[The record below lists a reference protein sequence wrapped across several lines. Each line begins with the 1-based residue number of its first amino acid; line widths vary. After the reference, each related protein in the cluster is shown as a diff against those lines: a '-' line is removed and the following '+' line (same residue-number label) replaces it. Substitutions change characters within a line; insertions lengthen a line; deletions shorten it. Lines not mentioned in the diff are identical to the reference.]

1 MLPYS
6 WIIAAL
12 PLLAFILIVFF
23 LNRSNK
29 ISSYFSI
36 AMVLTSFVLSCIVLV
51 QVLDDPAPKE
61 YWVDWL
67 TFGDYGMSGAGQITT
82 EFESD
87 ESHQIPKLHPETIEP
102 EYERHESGDTLDI
115 AIDNNAEDLDDITLI
130 AAIHHE
136 EPSEH
141 DSEHHLSFKEPQR
154 HGKKGSFVIPLGI
167 YIDPLTAIM
176 LMVVSIV
183 AGLVQIYSLGYMKG
197 DPRFARYYAYLS
209 LFTFSMLGLV
219 LAGSYILM
227 FVFWEL
233 VGLTS
238 YLLIGFWFEKK
249 IASDA
254 GKKAFVTT
262 KIGDLGFLL
271 GLAILIFAVGSASLP
286 ELDYMIANGQISENL
301 MPLVAIAGIL
311 MFCGAVGKSAQFPL
325 HVWLPDAMEGPTPVS
340 ALIHAA
346 TMVAAGVYL
355 AARMMGIIMISETMM
370 YVVASIGAFTA
381 FLAASIGLVQ
391 NDIKRVLA
399 YSTVSQLGYM
409 MMALGLAGFTAGTFH
424 LMTHAF
430 FKALLFLAAGSV
442 IHAVHTN
449 DIQYMGGLSK
459 KMKITSKTF
468 LIASLSISG
477 IFPLSGFWSKDE
489 IFAVAFEGGH
499 YPFLVVGILVAGMT
513 AFYMFRLY
521 FLTFTGEPR
530 DKHAYEHAHE
540 SPKNMT
546 VPLIILA
553 VLSVCAGWVGI
564 PWLYKGYSSFV
575 FYGAVHHADPN
586 IILMLIS
593 LIVASSGIGLAYVIY
608 VKKTITAEAI
618 GRAFKPIYTFLYNK
632 WYFDEL
638 YMATIIN
645 PTYWFMEV
653 LFKFDQLVIDG
664 IVNGFGKVT
673 LFTSWIHER
682 FDTYVVDGAVNGAG
696 YMSMFFGKHIR
707 KIQTGQ
713 LQTYALFVFLGAVVF
728 MFIKLI

>member
-12 PLLAFILIVFF
+12 PLLAFVLIVFF
-23 LNRSNK
+23 LNRNNK
-29 ISSYFSI
+29 ISGYFSI
-36 AMVLTSFVLSCIVLV
+36 AMVLASFVLSCVVLV
-51 QVLDDPAPKE
+51 QVLADPTPKE

-67 TFGDYGMSGAGQITT
+67 EFGDYGMSGAPQLESAPVQHDIPQIIGPLDM
-82 EFESD
+82 ESSAAEHMGD
-87 ESHQIPKLHPETIEP
+87 SKEEVVHPESIDSVNSDTVEQIE
-102 EYERHESGDTLDI
+102 EVHDSL
-115 AIDNNAEDLDDITLI
+115 AVVSA
-130 AAIHHE
+130 HHG
-136 EPSEH
+136 EPSGH
-141 DSEHHLSFKEPQR
+141 DSEHHLNFNEPRR
-154 HGKKGSFVIPLGI
+154 HGQKGSFNIPLGI

-176 LMVVSIV
+176 LMVVTIV
-183 AGLVQIYSLGYMKG
+183 AGLVQIYSLGYMHG

-219 LAGSYILM
+219 LAGTYI
-227 FVFWEL
+227 
-233 VGLTS
+233 LTS

-249 IASDA
+249 SASDA

-271 GLAILIFAVGSASLP
+271 GLVILISAVGSASLP

-355 AARMMGIIMISETMM
+355 TARMMGIIMISETMM

-409 MMALGLAGFTAGTFH
+409 IMALGLAGFTAGTFH

-449 DIQYMGGLSK
+449 DIQFMGGLDK
-459 KMKITSKTF
+459 KLKITSKTF

-489 IFAVAFEGGH
+489 IFAVAYASGH
-499 YPFLVVGILVAGMT
+499 YLFLAVGILVAGMT

-540 SPKNMT
+540 SPKSMT
-546 VPLIILA
+546 VPLMILA
-553 VLSVCAGWVGI
+553 FLSVFAGWVGI
-564 PWLYKGYSSFV
+564 PWLAKGYSSFV
-575 FYGAVHHADPN
+575 YYGAVHHVEPN
-586 IILMLIS
+586 VILMLIS
-593 LIVASSGIGLAYVIY
+593 LIVALSGIGLAYIIY
-608 VKKTITAEAI
+608 VKKTITAVAL
-618 GRAFKPIYTFLYNK
+618 GRAFKPIYIFLYNK

-638 YMATIIN
+638 YMAVVIN
-645 PTYWFMEV
+645 PVYWFMEF

-673 LFTSWIHER
+673 LLTSWLNER
-682 FDTYVVDGAVNGAG
+682 FDTYVVDGAVNGTG
-696 YMSMFFGKHIR
+696 YMSMFFGRHIR

-713 LQTYALFVFLGAVVF
+713 LQTYALYVFLGAVVF